1 MNAEQAARRHPT
13 RIGVVSLV
21 FMDDASTAKMRIL
34 VVEDNRDL
42 AANIG
47 DYLESKGH
55 TVDFAMDGVTGL
67 HLAVTQSLDVIV
79 LDIMLPGMD
88 GLALCRKLR
97 SDARLHTPV
106 LMLTAK
112 DTLDDTL
119 DGFEA
124 GADDY
129 VVKPFALKELVARL
143 KALVR
148 RTKRE
153 LSGILDCG
161 DLRVDT
167 GQRVVT
173 KNGVVVTLNRSC
185 YRILVELMSRT
196 PDVVKREDLEHLLWG
211 DMRPGSDALRSHV
224 YALRKALGESGEG
237 SLIETVHGVGFRIG
251 GAP

>member
-1 MNAEQAARRHPT
+1 
-13 RIGVVSLV
+13 
-21 FMDDASTAKMRIL
+21 MDDASTARLRIL

-47 DYLESKGH
+47 DYLETKGH

-88 GLALCRKLR
+88 GLDLCRKLR
-97 SDARLHTPV
+97 TDARLHTPV

-112 DTLDDTL
+112 DTLDDKL

-129 VVKPFALKELVARL
+129 VVKPFALKELEARL

-148 RTKRE
+148 RTRRE
-153 LSGILDCG
+153 LSGVLDCG

-167 GQRVVT
+167 GQRLVT
-173 KNGVVVTLNRSC
+173 KNGGIVTLNRSC
-185 YRILVELMSRT
+185 YRILVELMSRA
-196 PDVVKREDLEHLLWG
+196 PDVVRREDLEHLLWG

-224 YALRKALGESGEG
+224 YALRKALGEAGEG
-237 SLIETVHGVGFRIG
+237 SLIETVHGVGFRMG
-251 GAP
+251 GVP